1 MPPRQREV
9 LLMVMKGHKNKEI
22 AGALDMAVET
32 VRTYKKRAVAFLRE
46 QLDKDAFMLLV
57 MLLAK

>member
-1 MPPRQREV
+1 
-9 LLMVMKGHKNKEI
+9 MKGHKNKEI